1 MSEPNSALD
10 VRSLSDDELRR
21 RYLADDPDDNG
32 ETFIAIYVRYR
43 DRIRSVMQH
52 HGLSPVLAER
62 RVGSVF
68 IRGMELMREA
78 GGEARPLVD
87 HLLNAARAAA
97 EDPEWKE
104 V

>member
-1 MSEPNSALD
+1 MSEPSPLD

-43 DRIRSVMQH
+43 DQIRLAMQQ
-52 HGLSPVLAER
+52 HGLSLAMAER

-78 GGEARPLVD
+78 GEARPLVD
-87 HLLNAARAAA
+87 HLLDAARAAA
-97 EDPEWKE
+97 GDPEWKE